1 MTQQSMARFGRAR
14 PVSRIEDERFLTG
27 RGRYTS
33 DLWPQGCLRGYFLRS
48 VEAHATITVDAAAA
62 RGAPG
67 VRLVLT
73 ADDLAR
79 AGITEGMPAL
89 LVENRDGTM
98 GAAPKR
104 PLLAEGRVRF
114 VGEAI
119 ALVVA
124 DSLEAAR
131 DAAEMIEVDYDSLP
145 VHLARAPGGTAL
157 HDEAPQN
164 RAFDFGMG
172 DAEAV
177 EAALKRSAHVVRMP
191 LEDNRVIS
199 NPMEGR
205 SVLARMDE
213 GRLHITY
220 GGQNVWNTKAHAA
233 RILKMDPEDV
243 RVTIPDVGG
252 GFGTKAPDYPETLVI
267 GQAARM
273 LEQPVAWVADRTE
286 TMLSDTSA
294 RDLDHDLVLGFDD
307 DLRITAYR
315 VDTRM
320 NLGAYNSPLAQNI
333 QTNLFSK
340 VMMGVYDIRAA
351 YLHVE
356 GFYTN
361 TTPVDAYRGAGRPE
375 AIYALERAM
384 DHAARQL
391 GVDTWELHRR
401 NFIRP
406 GQFPYRTAFGET
418 YDVGDFERVLDS
430 AMAQADVAGFAA
442 RRADSAARGRLRGL
456 GLCFYIES
464 ILGDPAEGARIEF
477 TENGVRLYVGTISNG
492 QGHESVYA
500 RFLADQTGVPVDR
513 IEIVAGDTDRIAQ
526 GGGTG
531 GSRSVTV
538 QANATLVAVD
548 AVVAAFRPYVAA
560 RMGVAEADVTFDH
573 ETFRAPGSNL
583 APDLLEVADWARAD
597 GRQDLLNHA
606 VRAELEARSF
616 PNGAHLCEV
625 ELDPQTGAVTVVS
638 YTVVD
643 DFGNLVNPKLVE
655 GQVHGG
661 VVQGIGQALCERVV
675 FDEDGQLLTASFM
688 DYAMPRADMVP
699 MIGFDTE
706 PVPSTANQMGMKG
719 CGEAGTVGAMAA
731 TANAVFDALWETGV
745 RRADMPFTPHRVWTM
760 LHGDGL
766 DETP

>member
-1 MTQQSMARFGRAR
+1 MTEQRMAKFGRSQ
-14 PVSRIEDERFLTG
+14 PVSRIEDRRFLTG
-27 RGRYTS
+27 AGRYTS
-33 DLWPQGCLRGYFLRS
+33 DLWPEECLRAYLLRS
-48 VEAHATITVDAAAA
+48 VEAHAEISVDAQAAGEA
-62 RGAPG
+62 DG

-73 ADDLAR
+73 ADDLAQ

-89 LVENRDGTM
+89 LVENRDGSM

-124 DSLEAAR
+124 ESLDAAR
-131 DAAEMIEVDYDSLP
+131 DAAELIEVEYDSLP
-145 VHLARAPGGTAL
+145 VHLERAPGGQAL
-157 HDEAPQN
+157 HDAAPEN

-172 DAEAV
+172 DADAV
-177 EAALKRSAHVVRMP
+177 EAALAGSAHVVRMP

-199 NPMEGR
+199 NPMETR
-205 SVLARMDE
+205 SVLAQME
-213 GRLHITY
+213 KGRLHIAY

-233 RILKMDPEDV
+233 RILKMAEDDI

-252 GFGTKAPDYPETLVI
+252 GFGTKAPDYPETLLV

-273 LEQPVAWVADRTE
+273 LDAPVAWVADRTE
-286 TMLSDTSA
+286 GMLSDTGA
-294 RDLDHDLVLGFDD
+294 RDLEHDLVMGFDD
-307 DLRITAYR
+307 DLRITGYR

-333 QTNLFSK
+333 QTNLFAK
-340 VMMGVYDIRAA
+340 VMMGVFDIGAA

-375 AIYALERAM
+375 AIYALERLM
-384 DHAARQL
+384 DHAAREL
-391 GVDTWELHRR
+391 GVDVWELHRR

-406 GQFPYRTAFGET
+406 GQFPYTTAFGET
-418 YDVGDFERVLDS
+418 YDVGDFARVLES
-430 AMAQADVAGFAA
+430 VARHADRDGFAA
-442 RRADSAARGRLRGL
+442 RRAASEAQGRLRGM

-464 ILGDPAEGARIEF
+464 ILGDPAEGAQIEF
-477 TENGVRLYVGTISNG
+477 TEEGVRLYVGTISNG

-500 RFLADQTGVPVDR
+500 QFLSDQTGVPVEH

-538 QANATLVAVD
+538 QNNVTLVTVD
-548 AVVAAFRPYVAA
+548 AMVAAFRPFLAEK
-560 RMGVAEADVTFDH
+560 MGVDADAVEFDH
-573 ETFRAPGSNL
+573 ETFRAPGSNQT
-583 APDLLEVADWARAD
+583 PTLLEAAAWARAD
-597 GRQDLLNHA
+597 GRDDLLSHKQ
-606 VRAELEARSF
+606 RAELEARSF
-616 PNGAHLCEV
+616 PNGAHVCEV
-625 ELDPQTGAVTVVS
+625 EVDPETGAVTVAR

-643 DFGNLVNPKLVE
+643 DFGNLINPMLVE
-655 GQVHGG
+655 GQIHGG

-675 FDEDGQLLTASFM
+675 YDADGQLLTASFM
-688 DYAMPRADMVP
+688 DYAMPRADSVP

-706 PVPSTANQMGMKG
+706 PVPSTTNVMGMKG

-731 TANAVFDALWETGV
+731 TANAVFDALYDRGV
-745 RRADMPFTPHRVWTM
+745 RRADMPFTPHRVWMM
-760 LHGDGL
+760 LNRDEL
-766 DETP
+766 DETR